1 MFDQDNGGSISA
13 EELKQVL
20 GIGKNID
27 ESVWND
33 IIKEVDVN
41 GDGEISF
48 EEFSIM
54 MERLLF

>member
-1 MFDQDNGGSISA
+1 M
-13 EELKQVL
+13 L

-27 ESVWND
+27 ETVWND

>member
-13 EELKQVL
+13 DELKQVL

-27 ESVWND
+27 ETVWND